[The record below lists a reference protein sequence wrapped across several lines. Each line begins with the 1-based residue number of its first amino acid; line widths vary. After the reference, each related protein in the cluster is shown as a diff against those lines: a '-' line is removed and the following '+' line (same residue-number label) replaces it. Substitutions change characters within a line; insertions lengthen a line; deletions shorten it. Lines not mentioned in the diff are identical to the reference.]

1 MRLQEA
7 YSKAYKLQRSNQPQK
22 IIALLLLLEYP
33 ALSDDNVL
41 IYNLII
47 V

>member
-1 MRLQEA
+1 MHECA
-7 YSKAYKLQRSNQPQK
+7 
-22 IIALLLLLEYP
+22 
-33 ALSDDNVL
+33 VL